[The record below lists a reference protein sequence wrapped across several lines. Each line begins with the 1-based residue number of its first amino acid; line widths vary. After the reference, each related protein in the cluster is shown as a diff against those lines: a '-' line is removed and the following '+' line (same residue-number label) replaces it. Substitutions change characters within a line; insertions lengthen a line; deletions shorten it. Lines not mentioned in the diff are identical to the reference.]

1 MKIISFFIK
10 YYRIK
15 VLVVIFLGLLSAYL
29 DALAIKTFLNNDDL
43 VKAGIYIFL
52 ASVLRLIFI
61 KAQSVLGASIT
72 SDLGVNIIK
81 DFVSKTSSS
90 ANQNELTSLVLLKA
104 VNFNNYVIRPFL
116 SLFING
122 ITVLLLLF
130 PIVQTYLFYSFYAL
144 IPLFFLCVFY
154 FGWFKKYL
162 TNLSNGLSVDQD
174 LSGFFISNLQSNTL
188 SRSNNVLISELGISS
203 YKSLQKRTGIIY
215 FLSQSPRSWFEL
227 LIIIGVLFIYIFSND
242 FTINMA
248 VIGGL
253 SYTFYRVITP
263 LNSVIQA
270 AVSMRSFKSS
280 SLEVMDYVIDK
291 NFKSGYSENDINCLD
306 LTIDNELSE
315 FLHQKPKYKKMFKNV
330 LDLRLK
336 KIKKK

>member
-1 MKIISFFIK
+1 MKIINFFYN
-10 YYRIK
+10 YYRLN

-29 DALAIKTFLNNDDL
+29 DALAIKIFLNNENFF
-43 VKAGIYIFL
+43 KAGSYIFL
-52 ASVLRLIFI
+52 ASILRLIFI
-61 KAQSVLGASIT
+61 KAQSVLGAKIT
-72 SDLGVNIIK
+72 TDLGVNIIK
-81 DFVSKTSSS
+81 DFVSKSSS
-90 ANQNELTSLVLLKA
+90 SSKQNELTSLVLLKA

-116 SLFING
+116 SFFING

-130 PIVQTYLFYSFYAL
+130 PIVQVYLFYSFYAL

-154 FGWFKKYL
+154 FSWFKKYL

-188 SRSNNVLISELGISS
+188 SKSNNDLISELSFSS
-203 YKSLQKRTGIIY
+203 YESLQKRTGIIY

-227 LIIIGVLFIYIFSND
+227 FIIFTALFLYF
-242 FTINMA
+242 FTTNININMA

-270 AVSMRSFKSS
+270 AVSIRSFNSS
-280 SLEVMDYVIDK
+280 SIEVMDYVIDK
-291 NFKSGYSENDINCLD
+291 NFKSGYSENDIDCLD

-315 FLHQKPKYKKMFKNV
+315 LLNGNPKYKKMFNNA
-330 LDLRLK
+330 LNLRLK
-336 KIKKK
+336 NKKK

>member
-1 MKIISFFIK
+1 MKIIKFFYQ
-10 YYRIK
+10 YYSLK
-15 VLVVIFLGLLSAYL
+15 VLIVIFLGLLSAYL
-29 DALAIKTFLNNDDL
+29 DAIAIKTFLNNDDL
-43 VKAGIYIFL
+43 VKAGIYIL
-52 ASVLRLIFI
+52 SASISRLIFI

-81 DFVSKTSSS
+81 DFLSKTSSS
-90 ANQNELTSLVLLKA
+90 SKQNELTSLVLLKA

-130 PIVQTYLFYSFYAL
+130 PVVQAYLFYSFYAL
-144 IPLFFLCVFY
+144 VPLFFISVFY
-154 FGWFKKYL
+154 FVWFKKYL
-162 TNLSNGLSVDQD
+162 TNLSIGLSNDQD

-188 SRSNNVLISELGISS
+188 SRSNNVLMSELGISS
-203 YKSLQKRTGIIY
+203 FRSLQKRTGIIY

-227 LIIIGVLFIYIFSND
+227 LIIIGALFLYIFSNN

-248 VIGGL
+248 VVGGL
-253 SYTFYRVITP
+253 SYTFYRIVTP

-280 SLEVMDYVIDK
+280 SIEVMDYVIDK
-291 NFKSGYSENDINCLD
+291 NFKSGYSENDIDCLD
-306 LTIDNELSE
+306 FNVDNELSE
-315 FLHQKPKYKKMFKNV
+315 FLNENPKYKKMFNDA
-330 LDLRLK
+330 LNLMLK
-336 KIKKK
+336 KSNK